1 MLSNE
6 ELEMKCPSCQRMLS
20 YSVDQLQKGQSVKC
34 SYCGT
39 EVKFEEGN
47 SGAVRKLE
55 EKTKESLEDIG
66 KKITVTIKK

>member
-20 YSVDQLQKGQSVKC
+20 YSVDQLQEGQSIKC

-39 EVKFEEGN
+39 EIKFEEEN

-55 EKTKESLEDIG
+55 EKTKKSLEKIP
-66 KKITVTIKK
+66 KKITVTMDE